1 MTDSRIYD
9 SRDPRCKTPYG
20 AVSAGTRV
28 TFTLRPPR
36 TGGFSRARLLA
47 RFEFRDNEVQ
57 ELPMPW
63 SGLDGSRDRFTCTLD
78 TGDYLGLV
86 WYSFRLEGLGDRS
99 LELGEY
105 QLTVYD
111 GTQAVPPWFGEGVTY
126 QIFPDR
132 FRRT

>member
-1 MTDSRIYD
+1 
-9 SRDPRCKTPYG
+9 
-20 AVSAGTRV
+20 
-28 TFTLRPPR
+28 
-36 TGGFSRARLLA
+36 
-47 RFEFRDNEVQ
+47 
-57 ELPMPW
+57 MPW

-132 FRRT
+132 FRRTGVPLSLIHISVTVCALPAST